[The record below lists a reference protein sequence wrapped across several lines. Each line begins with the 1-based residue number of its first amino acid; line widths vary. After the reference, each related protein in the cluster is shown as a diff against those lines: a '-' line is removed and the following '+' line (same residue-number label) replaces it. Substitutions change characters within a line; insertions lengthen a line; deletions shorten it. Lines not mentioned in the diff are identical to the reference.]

1 MHDKLEVRI
10 YSLLAGLVAATVTV
24 MATAAPAA
32 AHSQSSSSQIKQFEN
47 CHTTQSELSHGSSIP
62 NGGIPKTTGWSYNN
76 VFTTCWSKSAEH
88 RAKWLMMF
96 QNPSNGF
103 WGFCTESAWTYSP
116 GAVSSW
122 YVYWDF
128 GSSGPPCGRG
138 FYFNSGGSK
147 HKVSDTVWVG
157 WDIVKS
163 PDHGLP
169 ACIETGSC

>member
-1 MHDKLEVRI
+1 MKKALTMPPIARPDSAV
-10 YSLLAGLVAATVTV
+10 GLRLITWNSWIESWLYCCRGSADD
-24 MATAAPAA
+24 
-32 AHSQSSSSQIKQFEN
+32 SS
-47 CHTTQSELSHGSSIP
+47 
-62 NGGIPKTTGWSYNN
+62 
-76 VFTTCWSKSAEH
+76 V
-88 RAKWLMMF
+88 F
-96 QNPSNGF
+96 QNPSNGS